1 MKFLKAVRLD
11 ESDGRVYVQEGA
23 AEDGE
28 WLVCGGYAVCDLAS
42 GQHFRPHCH
51 CDTSFI
57 GLATFGRCTIA
68 EVVEIDEATYHKY
81 IETLTRYFLNSLG
94 APSEE
99 AARALAEEEVA
110 YTADLCESFNPEVWV
125 TVKRTPKQ
133 DGQGFDEHYS
143 VFKRLMIGA
152 HKL

>member
-11 ESDGRVYVQEGA
+11 ASDSRVYAQESA

-42 GQHFRPHCH
+42 GQHFRPNCH

-57 GLATFGRCTIA
+57 GLTSFGRCTIS
-68 EVVEIDEATYHKY
+68 EVVEIDEATYHKH
-81 IETLTRYFLNSLG
+81 IETLTLYFLNSLG

-99 AARALAEEEVA
+99 AAHALAEEEVA
-110 YTADLCESFNPEVWV
+110 YTADLC
-125 TVKRTPKQ
+125 
-133 DGQGFDEHYS
+133 
-143 VFKRLMIGA
+143 
-152 HKL
+152 

>member
-11 ESDGRVYVQEGA
+11 DSDSRVYGQENA

-28 WLVCGGYAVCDLAS
+28 WLVSGGYAVCDLAS
-42 GQHFRPHCH
+42 GQHIRPHCH
-51 CDTSFI
+51 CDSSFI
-57 GLATFGRCTIA
+57 GLASFGRCTIA
-68 EVVEIDEATYHKY
+68 EVVEIDEATYRQH

-110 YTADLCESFNPEVWV
+110 YTADLCESFNSEVWV
-125 TVKRTPKQ
+125 TVKRSPKQ
-133 DGQGFDEHYS
+133 DGEGFDEHYS
-143 VFKRLMIGA
+143 VFNRLMIGA

>member
-11 ESDGRVYVQEGA
+11 DSDSRVYAQESA

-28 WLVCGGYAVCDLAS
+28 WLVCGGYAVCDLVS
-42 GQHFRPHCH
+42 GKHFRPHCH

-68 EVVEIDEATYHKY
+68 EVVEIDEATYHKH

-94 APSEE
+94 APSEQ
-99 AARALAEEEVA
+99 AAHAGGRGS
-110 YTADLCESFNPEVWV
+110 DLHRRFM
-125 TVKRTPKQ
+125 R
-133 DGQGFDEHYS
+133 
-143 VFKRLMIGA
+143 
-152 HKL
+152 KL

>member
-11 ESDGRVYVQEGA
+11 VSDSHLYATEGA

-28 WLVCGGYAVCDLAS
+28 WLVSGGYAVCNLAS
-42 GQHFRPHCH
+42 GQHFRPNCY
-51 CDTSFI
+51 CDISFI

-68 EVVEIDEATYHKY
+68 EVVEIDETNYHQH
-81 IETLTRYFLNSLG
+81 IQTLTRYFLDNLG

-110 YTADLCESFNPEVWV
+110 YTADLCESFNPEVWI

-133 DGQGFDEHYS
+133 DGEGFDEHYS